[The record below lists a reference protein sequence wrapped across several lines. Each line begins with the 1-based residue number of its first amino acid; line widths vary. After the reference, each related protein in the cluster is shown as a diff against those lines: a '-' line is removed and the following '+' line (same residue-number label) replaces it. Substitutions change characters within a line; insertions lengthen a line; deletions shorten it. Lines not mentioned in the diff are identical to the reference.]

1 MENSKVLVIDPDP
14 KNLQI
19 LKETLETSGYD
30 VATSGNGEEAWNIL
44 QMSKPDIIISEVD
57 TPRLNGFQLL
67 EKLQKDPSL
76 SSVPLVFLTNRRNLE
91 DRIKSLQTGV
101 KDYMIKPLHVKEV
114 LARVEMILRRIDR
127 LKNEETESSRKTVG
141 RLEEQSVESLLE
153 GYGVEKKSGI
163 LSLYDNH
170 NRNGE
175 IYFRDGSVVNARLGN
190 FRAEKAVYQMLPWD
204 RGHFIMTFKNVTVS
218 DEITV
223 SNLGLLL
230 QGHKRLQERNS
241 LLKQL
246 PSLDTTFTKTSIF
259 QKILKRKTV
268 GEDAF
273 NFIELFDGNRTLSEI
288 ISESTYDELKA
299 LERIIRMY
307 DQGFIARLEQNGDA
321 ILPPKPARDFEPE
334 KKPLIPEV
342 EEPKIETS
350 YDTLNLPPASDD
362 SLANGHAETSENQ
375 DVEEP
380 PPFEFP
386 QKEES
391 SPLNGS
397 IFKDIH
403 KDNSI
408 KKDVVEDKKNEPF
421 KNGLDLSS
429 EDTSIAPVENKPEDV
444 DKSQETL
451 NDIWKS
457 SSKVNFE
464 ELDSVPKFSPEPTVE
479 NEQTQP
485 AATQMSVQSTAIDS
499 GMQELCERLFNAH
512 DGGKGKI
519 VVVCGNNKCR
529 AEFISTFT
537 NGKFIQK
544 NIGGKKDLLEIGKVT
559 TSQQKELEIVG
570 ISPERKFLQVLEEA
584 KSSLLAYIILIVGDT
599 SNSLSYLGYLVKSL
613 EAKFKVPHVMAVHR
627 PSDKKKIPLD
637 FIRYSL
643 KLDDDDQIVDVCI
656 NDVGSIKHLLK
667 QLIPP
672 QNYAPVKM
680 HKPVDD
686 YSLKT

>member
-57 TPRLNGFQLL
+57 TPKLNGFQLL

-91 DRIKSLQTGV
+91 DRIRSLQTGV

-114 LARVEMILRRIDR
+114 MARVEMILRRIDR
-127 LKNEETESSRKTVG
+127 LKNEETESSRKAVG

-163 LSLYDNH
+163 LSLYDNL

-175 IYFRDGSVVNARLGN
+175 IYFRDGSVINARLGN
-190 FRAEKAVYQMLPWD
+190 FRAEKAIYQMLPWD
-204 RGHFIMTFKNVTVS
+204 RGHFIMTFKHVNVS

-246 PSLDTTFTKTSIF
+246 PSLDTTFAKTAIF
-259 QKILKRKTV
+259 QKILKRKAV
-268 GEDAF
+268 GEDAQ
-273 NFIELFDGNRTLSEI
+273 NFIELFDGKRTLSEI

-307 DQGFIARLEQNGDA
+307 DQGFIAGLDQDGNS
-321 ILPPKPARDFEPE
+321 IVPPKPTRDFEPI
-334 KKPLIPEV
+334 KKSLNPEV
-342 EEPKIETS
+342 KEPKVEIS
-350 YDTLNLPPASDD
+350 YDTSPEPSDY
-362 SLANGHAETSENQ
+362 SEGVANGHVETSGHE

-391 SPLNGS
+391 SSLNGS

-403 KDNSI
+403 KDKNMQ
-408 KKDVVEDKKNEPF
+408 KDIAEDKENEPPQ
-421 KNGLDLSS
+421 NSLDLNS
-429 EDTSIAPVENKPEDV
+429 EDHYTPPVENKPKSV
-444 DKSQETL
+444 DKNQEAL
-451 NDIWKS
+451 NDIWKAP
-457 SSKVNFE
+457 SKLGFDKP
-464 ELDSVPKFSPEPTVE
+464 DSVPKVSPESAVKE
-479 NEQTQP
+479 EKTQIADSHISIP
-485 AATQMSVQSTAIDS
+485 GTANNRDLL
-499 GMQELCERLFNAH
+499 ELCERLF
-512 DGGKGKI
+512 DGHEAVNGKI
-519 VVVCGNNKCR
+519 VVVCGNNRCR

-544 NIGGKKDLLEIGKVT
+544 NIGGGKNLLEIGKVIT
-559 TSQQKELEIVG
+559 AQQKELEIIG
-570 ISPERKFLQVLEEA
+570 ISPERKFLQVLEEVE
-584 KSSLLAYIILIVGDT
+584 SSLLAYIILIVGDT

-613 EAKFKVPHVMAVHR
+613 ETKFKVPHVMAVYR

-656 NDVGSIKHLLK
+656 DDVDSIKHLLN

-672 QNYAPVKM
+672 QNYAPVEM